1 VTPRRA
7 FRALLVFAPA
17 LPAAAGASPLAVALD
32 EVVVTARKVEERA
45 LDVPMGIQILDSGTL
60 ANEGSGS
67 WYGLQFAVPGLVVN
81 NIGLFGAGL
90 SLRGVANQSG
100 AGSAIAT
107 HLNGMYI
114 GNASLAVTRLFDM
127 DRVEVLKGPQGTLY
141 GSNATGGSINMHT
154 RAPGQQLD
162 AAVEGA
168 YGSYSTSRVQAHVD
182 VPVGEAALGIAVIA
196 SQGDGYIRNSVDG
209 RRFAEQDFWGVR
221 VSARA
226 AFGESGR
233 IDVMAQ
239 HLRDDGASGD
249 LWTPNP
255 AFLAEPKD
263 IRLATVTRDDVFLDL
278 ENSVATVDVSYDF
291 GSTRLVSVTG
301 YARNGLG
308 NRDDCAGGFLF
319 LQDCV
324 RGDPDD
330 SYDQWSEELQ
340 LQFTGNE
347 TLDGL
352 VGAYYFESRETS
364 HYFQQLPVVN
374 PNPMYDGRQ
383 TGASSAT
390 ALFGQARLRV
400 GTRWTVSGGLR
411 IGQDEQRVTT
421 VGTGVRDSPTLLV
434 GRKSAGNDS
443 VRLDAAWAVN
453 DRSRLYASVS
463 TGFTAGG
470 IDRLPQGGELDEFR
484 PEHLLA
490 WEAGL
495 KARTPDGEASV
506 DISAFYYDYRDMQV
520 YATELVGGVPLQS
533 VGNAAKARLYG
544 LDGAGSVRLNER
556 LALSIGVVWLAGRD
570 YADYADALS
579 GEDFSGN
586 RLVRA
591 PDLSGSMALEFEQP
605 TGGLGSLTARLGV
618 DYRSAHYFTPDN
630 DPLFAQDAFALVNA
644 RVQFEVADGRWR
656 VYGVARNLLDE
667 DYFNQVFLQSSP
679 GLPATFEIGAGIR
692 L

>member
-1 VTPRRA
+1 MTPRRA

-17 LPAAAGASPLAVALD
+17 LPAVAGASPLAVALD

-45 LDVPMGIQILDSGTL
+45 LDVPMGIQVLDSGTL
-60 ANEGSGS
+60 GYEGSGS
-67 WYGLQFAVPGLVVN
+67 WFGLQFAVPGLVVN
-81 NIGLFGAGL
+81 NVGLFGVGL

-107 HLNGMYI
+107 HLNGVYL

-141 GSNATGGSINMHT
+141 GRNATGGSINMHT
-154 RAPGQQLD
+154 RAPGELLEV
-162 AAVEGA
+162 AVEGA
-168 YGSYSTSRVQAHVD
+168 YGSYSTSRMQAHVD
-182 VPVGEAALGIAVIA
+182 VPVGEAALGVAVIA

-209 RRFAEQDFWGVR
+209 RRFAEEDFWGAR
-221 VSARA
+221 VSGRA
-226 AFGESGR
+226 AFGETGR
-233 IDVMAQ
+233 IEVMAQ
-239 HLRDDGASGD
+239 HIQDDGASGD

-255 AFLAEPKD
+255 AFLADPQD
-263 IRLATVTRDDVFLDL
+263 IRLATVTRDDVFLDI
-278 ENSVATVDVSYDF
+278 ENSVATVGVSYDF
-291 GSTRLVSVTG
+291 GRARLVSVTG
-301 YARNGLG
+301 YAQNGLG
-308 NRDDCAGGFLF
+308 NRDDCAGGFPF

-324 RGDPDD
+324 RGDPDG

-340 LQFTGNE
+340 LQFTG
-347 TLDGL
+347 TGTIDGL
-352 VGAYYFESRETS
+352 VGAHYFESREAS
-364 HYFQQLPVVN
+364 HYFQLLPAVN

-383 TGASSAT
+383 TAASSAT
-390 ALFGQARLRV
+390 ALFGQARLRI

-411 IGQDEQRVTT
+411 LGQDEQLVTT
-421 VGTGVRDSPTLLV
+421 VGTGVRDSPTLLA

-443 VRLDAAWAVN
+443 WRLDASWAVN

-463 TGFTAGG
+463 TGYTAGG
-470 IDRLPQGGELDEFR
+470 IDRLPQGGQLDEFR

-495 KARTPDGEASV
+495 KGRSPNDEASV
-506 DISAFYYDYRDMQV
+506 DLSTFYYDYRDMQV
-520 YATELVGGVPLQS
+520 NVTELVGGVPLPS

-556 LALSIGVVWLAGRD
+556 LALSIGVVWLAGREYD
-570 YADYADALS
+570 DYADAS
-579 GEDFSGN
+579 TGEDFSGK

-591 PDLSGSMALEFEQP
+591 PELSGSIAFEFEQP
-605 TGGLGSLTARLGV
+605 TAVRGTLTARLGV
-618 DYRSAHYFTPDN
+618 DYRSAYYFTPDN
-630 DPLFAQDAFALVNA
+630 DPQFAQDGFALVNA
-644 RVQFEVADGRWR
+644 RVQFEVLDGRWR

-667 DYFNQVFLQSSP
+667 DYFNQVFFQSSP